1 LEANSMSD
9 KSPLELVQQTYQAF
23 GRGDV
28 AAMQSVMAEDFEWDS
43 RYSAGVPLGGVWR
56 GHDGLLDFLKAVG
69 EAVNVLAFEIQEFI
83 AQGDKVV
90 ALGFDESRAKS
101 TGRTYHN
108 DWVHVWT
115 VRDGKIAGIR
125 TYNDTAAAAAALA

>member
-1 LEANSMSD
+1 MSNQSSSD
-9 KSPLELVQQTYQAF
+9 QSSLTLVQQAYQAF

-28 AAMQSVMAEDFEWDS
+28 EAMLAAMSTDFEWDS
-43 RYSAGVPLGGVWR
+43 RYPPEVPIGGVWKGR
-56 GHDGLLDFLKAVG
+56 DGVLSLLKKLN
-69 EAVNVLAFEIQEFI
+69 ETEEVLSFAAQDFI

-90 ALGFDESRAKS
+90 VLGVEEVRAKS

-115 VRDGKIAGIR
+115 VMGGQLARLR
-125 TYNDTAAAAAALA
+125 TYNDTAAVIAAFV

>member
-1 LEANSMSD
+1 MSD
-9 KSPLELVQQTYQAF
+9 QSPLTLVQQAYQAF

-28 AAMQSVMAEDFEWDS
+28 EAMLALMSQDFEWGS
-43 RYSAGVPLGGVWR
+43 RYPAGVPIGGVWKGR
-56 GHDGLLDFLKAVG
+56 DGVLSLLKTLSETED
-69 EAVNVLAFEIQEFI
+69 VLAFTVQEFI

-90 ALGFDESRAKS
+90 VLGAEEVRAKP

-115 VRDGKIAGIR
+115 VQNGQLARLQ
-125 TYNDTAAAAAALA
+125 TYNDTAVVVAAFV